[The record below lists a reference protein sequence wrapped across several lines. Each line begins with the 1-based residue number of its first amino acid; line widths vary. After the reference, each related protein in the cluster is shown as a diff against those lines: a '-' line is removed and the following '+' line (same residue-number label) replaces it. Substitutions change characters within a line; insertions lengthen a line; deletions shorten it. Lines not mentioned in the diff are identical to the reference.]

1 MIWMGELCGARPF
14 SKMSNNSMFGQLERP
29 ASRELR
35 SIPHPTSWEGD
46 CGPEVTV
53 QQVRMGSPQS
63 LFFAS
68 PCEEEVKAGGEGTNV
83 ESPRRCGWKAL
94 AYLLFP

>member
-1 MIWMGELCGARPF
+1 
-14 SKMSNNSMFGQLERP
+14 
-29 ASRELR
+29 
-35 SIPHPTSWEGD
+35 
-46 CGPEVTV
+46 
-53 QQVRMGSPQS
+53 MGSPQS

-68 PCEEEVKAGGEGTNV
+68 PWGEEVEAGGGGTNV